1 MAGNGKVLINLAT
14 GMEDGERVLVAL
26 LVATAAQQ
34 QGKQVRIW
42 TTKDA
47 VRLGLPGELQGVV
60 CKDCPPLER
69 LYQQFTEAGGELWL
83 CPICLNARDLG
94 EAEKV
99 ANASVVGATPM
110 WEWAGDDTTVF
121 SY

>member
-14 GMEDGERVLVAL
+14 GMEDGERVLVAF

-34 QGKQVRIW
+34 QGTQVVVW
-42 TTKDA
+42 ATKDA
-47 VRLGLPGELQGVV
+47 VRLGLPGALQGVV

-69 LYQQFTEAGGELWL
+69 LWEQFTEAGGELWL
-83 CPICLNARDLG
+83 CPICLTSRDLG
-94 EAEKV
+94 DVDTVTSTKV
-99 ANASVVGATPM
+99 AGATPM
-110 WEWAGDDTTVF
+110 WEWAGSDATVF

>member
-14 GMEDGERVLVAL
+14 GMEDGERVLVAF

-34 QGKQVRIW
+34 QGKEVVVW
-42 TTKDA
+42 ATKDA

-60 CKDCPPLER
+60 CKECPPLER
-69 LYQQFTEAGGELWL
+69 LWEQFVEAGGELWL

-94 EAEKV
+94 DAERV
-99 ANASVVGATPM
+99 ASVKVVGATPM
-110 WEWAGDDTTVF
+110 WEWAGGDTTVF